1 MDDDEVIGELDIEM
15 KDLFSKEEEQG
26 FNEEFEYN
34 NEVNAGSIK
43 FQTIAAANPVFSEVK
58 TIHRKKKK
66 GEEGGVIIDIK
77 DEKKNEIKN
86 ENK

>member
-1 MDDDEVIGELDIEM
+1 MDDDEVVGELDIEM
-15 KDLFSKEEEQG
+15 KDLFAKEEEQG

-43 FQTIAAANPVFSEVK
+43 FQTIATASPVFSEIK

-66 GEEGGVIIDIK
+66 GEEGGDIVDPNDGKK
-77 DEKKNEIKN
+77 DDIKN